1 MPMSEFPAA
10 HVRNR
15 LALAISLAAMCM
27 VILGPTR
34 VPIAV
39 AQTPGAD
46 LAFESTF
53 DADADGWTAGFADL
67 PADFNQDSYE
77 LDSGFRA
84 LPEGLAGNGFYIQGH
99 NRSDDLF
106 MYLTRYVGGFQPST
120 EYRMTTEID
129 FATNVPGGS
138 FGIGG
143 SPGESVYVKAG
154 ATAVEPTQAQDAS
167 GWLRSN
173 VDKGNQSNSGGA
185 MVVVG
190 NVSHPDVVGDEYRIK
205 TVTNADSP
213 LSVTTD
219 ADGGLWLIVGTDS
232 GFEGLTA
239 LYYSRISYSFVAE
252 SAPAT
257 ASITGTITYREK
269 IALTPNAVIEVKLI
283 DVSRADAP
291 AVTIAEKIIE
301 EPGQVPVSF
310 EIEYDP
316 ADIDERFTY
325 AVQARITESG
335 ELAFINDTT
344 YGVITRDSPTHVDMV
359 LVQVN
364 PLEPSTPPD
373 VGGSSLPGWL
383 LFAVATVGAF
393 LIVLGARSLSAAV
406 PKR

>member
-1 MPMSEFPAA
+1 
-10 HVRNR
+10 
-15 LALAISLAAMCM
+15 
-27 VILGPTR
+27 
-34 VPIAV
+34 
-39 AQTPGAD
+39 
-46 LAFESTF
+46 
-53 DADADGWTAGFADL
+53 
-67 PADFNQDSYE
+67 
-77 LDSGFRA
+77 
-84 LPEGLAGNGFYIQGH
+84 
-99 NRSDDLF
+99 
-106 MYLTRYVGGFQPST
+106 
-120 EYRMTTEID
+120 
-129 FATNVPGGS
+129 
-138 FGIGG
+138 
-143 SPGESVYVKAG
+143 
-154 ATAVEPTQAQDAS
+154 
-167 GWLRSN
+167 
-173 VDKGNQSNSGGA
+173 